1 MRYPHSERGP
11 VVETLHGVKVAD
23 PYRWLEDPDSAQT
36 KEWVAAQNAI
46 TEEYLA
52 GLASRGWFHK
62 QLSAILG
69 VPVAGVPRARGGQQR
84 TVYLLDRND
93 GSQDQDVV
101 MVADDL
107 ATLAAGGRV
116 LIDPAEFSADGTTSL
131 RAAILSPD
139 GKWVA
144 YKVSEAGSDWTKLRV
159 RSVGSGADTADV
171 VSYAKF
177 VHPEWLPDSSGF
189 FYWTYPEHGRAS
201 GDNPTALGTGQLMLH
216 RLGRDD
222 DELIYQPDNPRLLGW
237 PFVFADGWLILTITV
252 GAGRKCLVQARRLD
266 GGTVG
271 PVVHVVTEALASID
285 PVGVKDDVLYLHTDS
300 GAPRGKVV
308 SVDLASVESGGTGIW
323 AELIPERDDILERAA
338 RAGGGFLAVYLRD
351 AQHHVVRFDAAGAE
365 LGEVDLADAGQ
376 HGVSQ
381 HGVSQHSAGS
391 VTEMNVDGDS
401 SECFLGVESFV
412 RGTRAYRVD
421 LSTGRADPLV
431 LEDQAAPVPD
441 VVTERR
447 SATSA
452 DGTTVPYFLLRP
464 AGASAAGAEAALP
477 TLLYGYGGYNKAMTP
492 AFKAA
497 WPAWLAA
504 GGAVA
509 VANLRGG
516 GEYGREWHEA
526 GRREHKQNVFD
537 DFIAVGEHLISTG
550 VTTHGQ
556 LVLHGR
562 SNGGL
567 LVGAVMTQRPD
578 LAGVALPMVGVMDKL
593 RFHKFTIGAAW
604 IAEAGD
610 PDVASDFAFLY
621 AFSPL
626 HALRAGT
633 SYPATLILTG
643 DHDDRVAPAHSYKFG
658 AELQHD
664 QAGDAPVLLRIEA
677 ATGHGLGKP
686 KRMLAA
692 EFADMLAFAAEHTGL
707 TPT

>member
-11 VVETLHGVKVAD
+11 VVETLHGVEVAD

-36 KEWVAAQNAI
+36 KEWVAAQNAV
-46 TEEYLA
+46 TDEYLA
-52 GLASRGWFHK
+52 GLDSRGWFHER
-62 QLSAILG
+62 LHAILS
-69 VPVAGVPRARGGQQR
+69 VPRAGVPLARGGR
-84 TVYLLDRND
+84 YLLDRND

-101 MVADDL
+101 TVAEDL
-107 ATLAAGGRV
+107 TSLAAGGRV
-116 LIDPAEFSADGTTSL
+116 LIDPAGLSSAGTASL
-131 RAAILSPD
+131 RAVVLSPD

-144 YKVSEAGSDWTKLRV
+144 YKVSDAGSDWTRLRV
-159 RSVGSGADTADV
+159 RAADSGADTADV

-177 VHPEWLPDSSGF
+177 VDPVWTPDSSGF
-189 FYWTYPEHGRAS
+189 FYWTYPEHGRAT
-201 GDNPTALGTGQLMLH
+201 GDDPTALGAGQLMLH

-222 DELIYQPDNPRLLGW
+222 DELIFRPDAPRLIAW
-237 PFVFADGWLILTITV
+237 PHVFADGWLILTITA
-252 GAGRKCLVQARRLD
+252 GAQRKCLVQARRLR
-266 GGTVG
+266 GGTAG
-271 PVVHVVTEALASID
+271 PVVHVVTEPRALFE
-285 PVGVKDDVLYLHTDS
+285 PVGMKDDVLYLHTDLDAS
-300 GAPRGKVV
+300 RGKVV
-308 SVDLASVESGGTGIW
+308 GADLADMESGGTGMW
-323 AELIPERDDILERAA
+323 AELIPERDDVLERAH

-351 AQHHVVRFDAAGAE
+351 AQHRVLRFDAAGAE
-365 LGEVDLADAGQ
+365 LGEVDLGEP
-376 HGVSQ
+376 GTVSDLHAEQ
-381 HGVSQHSAGS
+381 
-391 VTEMNVDGDS
+391 DS
-401 SECFLGVESFV
+401 EECFLGVQSFV

-431 LEDQAAPVPD
+431 LTGRTAPVPD
-441 VVTERR
+441 ITIERR

-464 AGASAAGAEAALP
+464 AGAWQALP
-477 TLLYGYGGYNKAMTP
+477 ALLYGYGGYNKAITP
-492 AFKAA
+492 EFKAA

-504 GGAVA
+504 GGALA

-516 GEYGREWHEA
+516 GEYGRQWHEA
-526 GRREHKQNVFD
+526 GMRDRKQNVFD

-556 LVLHGR
+556 LALHGR

-578 LAGVALPMVGVMDKL
+578 LAAVALPMVGVMDKL

-604 IAEAGD
+604 IPEAGD
-610 PDVASDFAFLY
+610 PDVAEDFAFLH
-621 AFSPL
+621 ALSPL
-626 HALRAGT
+626 HALRPGT

-664 QAGDAPVLLRIEA
+664 QASDAPVLLRIEA

-707 TPT
+707 TPG

>member
-1 MRYPHSERGP
+1 MRYPHSARGP
-11 VVETLHGVKVAD
+11 VVETLHGVRVAD

-36 KEWVAAQNAI
+36 KEWVAAQNAV

-52 GLASRGWFHK
+52 GLAARRWFRE

-69 VPVAGVPRARGGQQR
+69 VPRAGVPRACGGR
-84 TVYLLDRND
+84 YLLDRND

-101 MVADDL
+101 TVADDL
-107 ATLAAGGRV
+107 TALAAGGRV
-116 LIDPAEFSADGTTSL
+116 LIDPAEFSSDGTASL
-131 RAAILSPD
+131 RAAVLSPD

-144 YKVSEAGSDWTKLRV
+144 YKVSEAGSDWTRLQV
-159 RSVGSGADTADV
+159 RAVDSGDDTGDV

-177 VHPEWLPDSSGF
+177 VDPVWMPDSSGF
-189 FYWTYPEHGRAS
+189 FYWTYPEHGRAA
-201 GDNPTALGTGQLMLH
+201 GDDPTALGIGQLMLH

-222 DELIYQPDNPRLLGW
+222 DELIYRPDNPRLRAS
-237 PFVFADGWLILTITV
+237 PYVFAEEWLILTIA
-252 GAGRKCLVQARRLD
+252 AGTEPKCLVQARRLR
-266 GGTVG
+266 GGAVG
-271 PVVHVVTEALASID
+271 PVLHVVAEPQARFEPSGL
-285 PVGVKDDVLYLHTDS
+285 KDDVLYLHTDRE
-300 GAPRGKVV
+300 APRGRLV
-308 SVDLASVESGGTGIW
+308 SVDLAHLESGGTGNW
-323 AELIPERDDILERAA
+323 AEVIGERDDILDQVH
-338 RAGGGFLAVYLRD
+338 RAGGGFIAVYLRD
-351 AQHHVVRFDAAGAE
+351 AQHCVLRFDAAGAE
-365 LGEVDLADAGQ
+365 LGEVDLGEP
-376 HGVSQ
+376 
-381 HGVSQHSAGS
+381 GS
-391 VTEMNVDGDS
+391 VSELHVEQDS
-401 SECFLGVESFV
+401 AECFVGVESFV
-412 RGTRAYRVD
+412 RRTRAYRVD

-431 LEDQAAPVPD
+431 LSDSTASVPD
-441 VVTERR
+441 VAVERR

-464 AGASAAGAEAALP
+464 AGAGLPLP
-477 TLLYGYGGYNKAMTP
+477 TLLYGYGGYNIAITP

-504 GGAVA
+504 GGALA

-516 GEYGREWHEA
+516 GEYGAQWHEA
-526 GRREHKQNVFD
+526 GQRERKQNVFD

-556 LVLHGR
+556 LALHGR

-578 LAGVALPMVGVMDKL
+578 LAAVALPMVGVMDKL

-604 IAEAGD
+604 ISEVGD
-610 PDVASDFAFLY
+610 PDVAEDFAFLHAY
-621 AFSPL
+621 SPL
-626 HALRAGT
+626 HALRPGT

-692 EFADMLAFAAEHTGL
+692 EYADMLAFAAEHTGL
-707 TPT
+707 RPG

>member
-36 KEWVAAQNAI
+36 KEWVAAQNAV

-52 GLASRGWFHK
+52 GVASRSWFHE
-62 QLSAILG
+62 QLSAILD
-69 VPVAGVPRARGGQQR
+69 VPRAGVPRACGGR
-84 TVYLLDRND
+84 YLLDRND

-101 MVADDL
+101 TVADDL
-107 ATLAAGGRV
+107 TTLAAGGRV
-116 LIDPAEFSADGTTSL
+116 LIDPAEFSSDGTASL
-131 RAAILSPD
+131 RAAVLSPD
-139 GKWVA
+139 GKWVV
-144 YKVSEAGSDWTKLRV
+144 YKVSEADSDWTRLRV
-159 RSVGSGADTADV
+159 RAVDSGTDTADV

-177 VHPEWLPDSSGF
+177 VDPVWSPDSSGF
-189 FYWTYPEHGRAS
+189 FYRTYPEHGRAA
-201 GDNPTALGTGQLMLH
+201 GDDPTALGTGQLMLH

-222 DELIYQPDNPRLLGW
+222 DELIYRPDNPRLHAW
-237 PFVFADGWLILTITV
+237 PYVFADGWLILIITA
-252 GAGRKCLVQARRLD
+252 GAESKCLVQARRLRD
-266 GGTVG
+266 GVTG
-271 PVVHVVTEALASID
+271 PVVHVVTEPRARFE
-285 PVGVKDDVLYLHTDS
+285 PVGMKDDVLYLLTDH

-308 SVDLASVESGGTGIW
+308 RADLGRLESGSTGMW
-323 AELIPERDDILERAA
+323 AELIPERDDVLERAQ
-338 RAGGGFLAVYLRD
+338 RAGSGFLAVYLRD
-351 AQHHVVRFDAAGAE
+351 AQHRVLRFDAAGAE
-365 LGEVDLADAGQ
+365 LGEVDLGEL
-376 HGVSQ
+376 
-381 HGVSQHSAGS
+381 GS
-391 VTEMNVDGDS
+391 VSEVHIEEDGE
-401 SECFLGVESFV
+401 ECFLGVESFV
-412 RGTRAYRVD
+412 RSTRAYRVD

-431 LEDQAAPVPD
+431 LTDKAAPVPD
-441 VVTERR
+441 AIIERR
-447 SATSA
+447 TATSA

-464 AGASAAGAEAALP
+464 AGAGLPLP
-477 TLLYGYGGYNKAMTP
+477 TVLYGYGGYGKAMTP

-504 GGAVA
+504 GGALA

-516 GEYGREWHEA
+516 GEFGREWHEA
-526 GRREHKQNVFD
+526 GRRERKQNVFD
-537 DFIAVGEHLISTG
+537 DFIAVGEHLISRG

-556 LVLHGR
+556 LALHGR

-578 LAGVALPMVGVMDKL
+578 LAAVALPMVGVMDKL

-604 IAEAGD
+604 IPEKGD
-610 PDVASDFAFLY
+610 PDVAEDFAFLY
-621 AFSPL
+621 AYSPL
-626 HALRAGT
+626 HALRPGT

-664 QAGDAPVLLRIEA
+664 QASDAPVLLRIEA

-707 TPT
+707 TPG